1 MGLTWPWWFPKKSTY
16 IDYFHFLPRRRIN
29 LESDYSFD
37 EISQEIISTEKSV
50 QSGQFE
56 SLELKNLITLRH
68 KEKDMLL
75 SQFQKSLDEIF
86 ATANLFKP
94 LSTNQSL
101 NNEYQAMLERLYKLK
116 NIIIHYLEE

>member
-29 LESDYSFD
+29 LERHYSFD

-56 SLELKNLITLRH
+56 SLELKNLITLRQ

-75 SQFQKSLDEIF
+75 SQLQKSLDEIF
-86 ATANLFKP
+86 VTANFFKP
-94 LSTNQSL
+94 LSTSQSL
-101 NNEYQAMLERLYKLK
+101 NNEYQAMLERVYKLK
-116 NIIIHYLEE
+116 NIIIHHLEE

>member
-29 LESDYSFD
+29 LETEYSFYG
-37 EISQEIISTEKSV
+37 ISQEIISTEKSV

-56 SLELKNLITLRH
+56 SLELKNLITLRQT
-68 KEKDMLL
+68 EKDMLL
-75 SQFQKSLDEIF
+75 SQLQKSLDEIF
-86 ATANLFKP
+86 DRANFFKP
-94 LSTNQSL
+94 LSSNQSL
-101 NNEYQAMLERLYKLK
+101 NNDYQAMLERVYKLK

>member
-29 LESDYSFD
+29 LETDYSFD

-50 QSGQFE
+50 HSGQFE
-56 SLELKNLITLRH
+56 SLELKNLITLRQ

-75 SQFQKSLDEIF
+75 SQLQKSLDEIF
-86 ATANLFKP
+86 DRANFFKS
-94 LSTNQSL
+94 LSTSQSL
-101 NNEYQAMLERLYKLK
+101 NNEYQAMLDRVYKLK

>member
-1 MGLTWPWWFPKKSTY
+1 MGLTWPWWFPNKSTY
-16 IDYFHFLPRRRIN
+16 VDYFHFLPRRRIN

-37 EISQEIISTEKSV
+37 EISQEIVSTEKSV

-68 KEKDMLL
+68 NEKDMLL

-94 LSTNQSL
+94 LSTSQSL
-101 NNEYQAMLERLYKLK
+101 NNEYQAMLEKLYKLK